1 MRVDDEGGDEGVT
14 REKKKRRKRKE
25 RRKEDEKK
33 DRTLLGNNKNPTPRR
48 LGSRRRR
55 HGSDRLYRDTP
66 PAAEPPWGAK
76 VDGVVTIQAAD
87 PSWEAGRPHVDDA
100 DTDRIDRI
108 AIHPSRRAALGY
120 ESGRRY
126 HDSDR

>member
-1 MRVDDEGGDEGVT
+1 MDDEGGDEGVT

-25 RRKEDEKK
+25 RRKEEEKK
-33 DRTLLGNNKNPTPRR
+33 DRTLLANNKNPTPRR

-87 PSWEAGRPHVDDA
+87 PSWEAERPHVDDV

-108 AIHPSRRAALGY
+108 AIHPSRRAALGC
-120 ESGRRY
+120 ESGRRC
-126 HDSDR
+126 HDSGR